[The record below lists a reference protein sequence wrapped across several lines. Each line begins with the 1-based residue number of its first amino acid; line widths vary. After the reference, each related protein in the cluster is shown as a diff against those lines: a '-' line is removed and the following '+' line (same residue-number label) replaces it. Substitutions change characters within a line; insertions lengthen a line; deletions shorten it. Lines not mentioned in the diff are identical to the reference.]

1 MVKARKEEKV
11 VIKEEKETV
20 KNWEIEKILKY
31 MEIGE
36 SISYKNL
43 SVYPVYSGSLDPEQK
58 VAGLKT
64 LQEAFKDGI
73 VEVKETGVVK
83 QLTLVNKSKEFKIL
97 LMAGDIV
104 KGGAQNRVINA
115 SMVIDEEATVTVP
128 TTCVQQHR
136 WNVGDKDAQLFKSV
150 ISMPM
155 TIERAH
161 GLSLKDEAFKMLAN
175 CLAPKYEANQGE
187 MWDETK
193 AYLCSVGSLD
203 HTNDLTNSYIVKEE
217 DVNEYKKA
225 FEGKLPLNDK
235 DVIGFVLH
243 VGKVTKVDVCCDNE
257 MFLAHVENLM
267 NSAYIDA
274 VNLNGKSEVFSQ
286 EDVVSFVNSILAEG
300 NPAIKTYPTP
310 NENGTTASFES
321 NVLRGTALIYKGE
334 VIHLTA
340 FSK

>member
-43 SVYPVYSGSLDPEQK
+43 SVYPVYSGSLDPEQVVK
-58 VAGLKT
+58 GLKT
-64 LQEAFKDGI
+64 LQEALTEGI
-73 VEVKETGVVK
+73 VDIKETGVVK

-97 LMAGDIV
+97 IMAGDIV

-136 WNVGDKDAQLFKSV
+136 WNVGAKDAQLFKDV

-155 TIERAH
+155 NMERAH
-161 GLSLKDEAFKMLAN
+161 GLSLKDEAIKMLAQN
-175 CLAPKYEANQGE
+175 CAPKYAADQGE
-187 MWDETK
+187 IWGATK
-193 AYLCSVGSLD
+193 AYLCSAGSID
-203 HTNDLTNSYIVKEE
+203 ATNDLTSAYMVKEE
-217 DVNEYKKA
+217 DINEYKEA
-225 FEGKLPLNDK
+225 FKDKLPKDK
-235 DVIGFVLH
+235 GLIGVVLH
-243 VGKVTKVDVCCDNE
+243 VGKVTKVDICVDNE
-257 MFLAHVENLM
+257 MFLAHVDNLM

-274 VNLNGKSEVFSQ
+274 ANLNGKSEVFTQ

-300 NPAIKTYPTP
+300 NPGMMTYPTP
-310 NENGTTASFES
+310 NGNGETVSFES